1 MGDFMNL
8 LNETITD
15 EKENGL
21 VETEN
26 GALSYKSSGSALV
39 DLNYATASLRSAD
52 PETICQMFEKA
63 YDENNLDAVLWLF
76 YASDVRE
83 GMGERRLFRILFKDL
98 AIINKELAINL
109 IYLVPEYSRWDNL
122 WPLLED
128 DAVDEDVKYA
138 VYDRA
143 CGQLIDDMKFRR
155 EGKPISLLAKWMPS
169 NNTSSKRSRALAK
182 KFEDE
187 LQVTPR
193 KYRKML
199 SALRKYLD
207 LVETHISKNDW
218 PGIDYEKVPSRANI
232 IYKDAFMRH
241 DEERRTEY
249 LESLEKG
256 ETKIN
261 GSVNFPHDVVQMYI
275 KANKIGRRD
284 PETGKDLPIDPAIES
299 LWKALPDYVEGDA
312 STLVIADSSGSM
324 TIPIGGTTVTAM
336 VAAYALG
343 IYFAERLK
351 GPFHN
356 RMITFSENPEYIK
369 LPGTSLLANLN
380 TLFEREEVANTNI
393 EKTMALILRTAVEN
407 NLSQDELPKNILILS
422 DGEFDYMADLPEN
435 NSRGYWGATTDRR
448 SSFDGI
454 IKKFEEAG
462 YKMPKLTFWNLNSR
476 TRGIPVR
483 ENELGVNLVS
493 GFSPAVVKL
502 VLTGKT
508 DPHDALMEIL
518 NSKRYY
524 PIIDIF
530 RRTYNEQNAKATV
543 SPYSDL

>member
-1 MGDFMNL
+1 MDDFMKL
-8 LNETITD
+8 LDETITD

-63 YDENNLDAVLWLF
+63 YDENKLNAVLWLF

-98 AIINKELAINL
+98 AMINNRLAINL
-109 IYLVPEYSRWDNL
+109 IDLVPEYSRWDNL

-128 DAVDEDVKYA
+128 DEVDEDVKFA
-138 VYDRA
+138 VHDLV
-143 CGQLIDDMKFRR
+143 CSQLIHDMRSRR

-169 NNTSSKRSRALAK
+169 NNTSSKRSRDLAK
-182 KFEDE
+182 KFEKE
-187 LQVTPR
+187 LQIPPK

-199 SALRKYLD
+199 SVLRKYLD

-218 PGIDYEKVPSRANI
+218 SGIDYEKVPSRANI
-232 IYKDAFMRH
+232 IYKDAFMKH
-241 DEERRTEY
+241 DETRRTEY
-249 LESLEKG
+249 LELLKKG
-256 ETKIN
+256 EAKIN
-261 GSVNFPHDVVQMYI
+261 GSVNFPHDVAQMYV
-275 KANKIGRRD
+275 KANKFYEFN
-284 PETGKDLPIDPAIES
+284 PETGEFPTDPDIES
-299 LWKALPDYVEGDA
+299 LWVALPDYVDGDA
-312 STLVIADSSGSM
+312 STLVIADSSASM
-324 TIPIGGTTVTAM
+324 TIPIGGTTVMAIT
-336 VAAYALG
+336 AAYALG

-356 RMITFSENPEYIK
+356 KMITFSENPTYID
-369 LPGTSLLANLN
+369 LPGTSLLTNLY
-380 TLFEREEVANTNI
+380 TIFEKSEVANTNI

-407 NLSQDELPKNILILS
+407 HLSQDELPKNILILS
-422 DGEFDYMADLPEN
+422 DGEFDYMADLPET
-435 NSRGYWGATTDRR
+435 NSRYWGDVSARQ

-454 IKKFEEAG
+454 IKKFNEAG

-476 TRGIPVR
+476 TRGVPVR

-518 NSKRYY
+518 NSDRYS
-524 PIIDIF
+524 PVADAF
-530 RRTYNEQNAKATV
+530 CRTYDKQNANTTA
-543 SPYSDL
+543 